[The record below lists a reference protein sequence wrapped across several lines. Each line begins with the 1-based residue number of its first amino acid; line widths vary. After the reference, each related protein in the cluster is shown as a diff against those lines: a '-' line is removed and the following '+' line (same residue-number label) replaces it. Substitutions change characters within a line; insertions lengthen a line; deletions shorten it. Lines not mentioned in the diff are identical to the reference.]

1 MKRVY
6 ARRLNL
12 VCLLFAFVGSVLLGR
27 VARVAAADR
36 PGGGKHDEAV
46 GRGLSFLAKQQKPDG
61 SFDDPEDQQQHRVVT
76 SALAV
81 LAFLSA
87 GHTPDVGRYG
97 IAVRGAVDYVVA
109 QVPDDGYVGKVD
121 GSRMYGQGIVT
132 LALAEAYG
140 IEPDAGR
147 RGKQHAA
154 LKKLVKVILTA
165 QDVKKEEVYRGG
177 WRYEPQSTDSD
188 ISLSGWNAL
197 ALRAA
202 QDVGVPVPKES
213 IRRAADF
220 VARCYHKDAK
230 GFAYIP
236 GQNVTPATNGTGLLA
251 LHLLDRADRPETK
264 EAAAQLARNP
274 FDRDG
279 AYPYYTLY
287 YATQGAFQAGDETW
301 TAVAKVTLE
310 RLTKTQD
317 RDGGWPGGDTPK
329 EPGRVYR
336 TCMGV
341 LTLTVEYRLLP
352 IYQR

>member
-1 MKRVY
+1 MVI
-6 ARRLNL
+6 
-12 VCLLFAFVGSVLLGR
+12 LLAQFPRAAPAASDRAGSDKL
-27 VARVAAADR
+27 
-36 PGGGKHDEAV
+36 HDAV

-76 SALAV
+76 TALAV

-97 IAVRGAVDYVVA
+97 VAVRRAVDYVA
-109 QVPDDGYVGKVD
+109 GQVPDEGYVGKVD

-132 LALAEAYG
+132 LALAQAYG
-140 IEPDAGR
+140 IEPDAER
-147 RGKQHAA
+147 RGKQNAA
-154 LKKLVKVILTA
+154 LKKLVKVILSA
-165 QDVKKEEVYRGG
+165 QDVKKDEVHRGG
-177 WRYEPQSTDSD
+177 WRYEPVANDSD

-202 QDVGVPVPKES
+202 QDVGVPVPNES

-220 VARCYHKDAK
+220 VARCYHKGTK
-230 GFAYIP
+230 GFAYSP
-236 GQNVTPATNGTGLLA
+236 GQNVTSATNGTGLLA
-251 LHLLDRADRPETK
+251 LYLLDREDRPEAK
-264 EAAAQLARNP
+264 EAAALLAKKP
-274 FDRDG
+274 FDADG
-279 AYPYYTLY
+279 GEYPYYTLY

-301 TAVAKVTLE
+301 AAVSKVTLE
-310 RLTKTQD
+310 RLIKTQD
-317 RDGGWPGGDTPK
+317 RDGGWPGKDNPK

-341 LTLTVEYRLLP
+341 LTLTVPYRLLP

>member
-1 MKRVY
+1 VAVSRLKRT
-6 ARRLNL
+6 
-12 VCLLFAFVGSVLLGR
+12 CFLFAFVATALPAL
-27 VARVAAADR
+27 AAPADR
-36 PGGGKHDEAV
+36 PGGGKLDDAV

-97 IAVRGAVDYVVA
+97 IAVRGAVDFVTG

-140 IEPDAGR
+140 IEPDAER
-147 RGKQHAA
+147 RKKQHAA
-154 LKKLVKVILTA
+154 LKKLVKVILAA

-177 WRYEPQSTDSD
+177 WRYEPQATDSD

-202 QDVGVPVPKES
+202 QDVGMPVPKES

-236 GQNVTPATNGTGLLA
+236 GQNVTSATNGTGLLA
-251 LHLLDRADRPETK
+251 LYLLDREDRVETK
-264 EAAAQLARNP
+264 EAAASLAKNP
-274 FDRDG
+274 FEADG
-279 AYPYYTLY
+279 GGYPYYTLY
-287 YATQGAFQAGDETW
+287 YATQGAFQAGDDTW
-301 TAVAKVTLE
+301 AAVSKVTLE
-310 RLTKTQD
+310 RLIKSQD
-317 RDGGWPGGDTPK
+317 KDGGWPGGGNAK

-341 LTLTVEYRLLP
+341 LTLTVPYRLLP